1 MSAGRICVRE
11 VDLVEPGESVH
22 AAAQRMHAR
31 NVGTLVLLDSEK
43 RPLGMLTDRDLTTRV
58 LAKGYDAA
66 QTTVGDIVTKCL
78 QTVSENT
85 PIEDALRVMRA
96 GNCRRLPVVDH
107 DGKLVGILSVDDILE
122 VLISEFRD
130 LGALLREESPRSLA
144 GG

>member
-11 VDLVEPGESVH
+11 VDLVKAGESVQ

-31 NVGTLVLLDSEK
+31 NVGTLVLLDKEK
-43 RPLGMLTDRDLTTRV
+43 RPLGLLTDRDLTVRV
-58 LAKGYDAA
+58 LAEGLDAT
-66 QTTVGDIVTKCL
+66 QTTVGDVITKCL

-85 PIEDALRVMRA
+85 PIEDAMRVMRS

-130 LGALLREESPRSLA
+130 LGVLLREESARSLA
-144 GG
+144 SG